1 MTRVLIA
8 HAPREEACAEE
19 LAGPLRDAGFEVAH
33 RGTVLVGDSIS
44 GETSRILAES
54 GPVVLCGTIRAL
66 GTKWAR
72 TVVNAARGTHEC
84 KVFCV
89 KMEEEADVESVSF
102 DEQVAEY
109 WRDPAK
115 AMDALV
121 TALRRA
127 YPADAEAARLVGEAA
142 AEARYRR
149 LALESCDIVDL
160 ANLPES
166 DRHIAAR
173 KLELRRLY
181 VPLHVRVELA
191 PESEAD
197 DDALRL
203 LEERRAAGRAWS
215 PASPRAPGGE
225 IKRVPLGER
234 LAASRRLVVLGDPG
248 AGKTTLL
255 RWLAT
260 AYLLRLK
267 DDPDWKQLPAVET
280 LPDEDWLP
288 VIVRCRDLD
297 PTCASGALDDVLA
310 HTLRKA
316 ELSDE
321 EAAALRSLLRTR
333 LERGDALL
341 LIDGLDEI
349 TDPALRAKFARQ
361 LEQIHLA
368 FPHAP
373 IVATS
378 RVVGYREMG
387 YRIGRGFEHLTVA
400 DFTRE
405 EKDDFAWRWCELT
418 ELPERREA
426 AVRELIEDIHS
437 SDRVERLTGN
447 PMLLT
452 TLALVK
458 RKVGRLPSRRAD
470 LYWEALQVL
479 LHWRREV
486 DAPID
491 PREAIPQLE
500 YLAYEMCDRGIQQLR
515 EDEILE
521 VLERMR
527 AEFDRMHDVRRRS
540 PGEFLKLLEGRTGI
554 LVETGHVRHLGRP
567 VPVYEFRHLTFQ
579 EYLAG
584 RALVDGVYPGRDS
597 SEPLPRIVGR
607 IAGRVHEVV
616 DELGRRESVPSEN
629 WREAIRLCVAI
640 AKYDEVDDAL
650 LAVLTPANDEDS
662 ELTRRPRAILAALC
676 LADEL
681 EVSDA
686 TAETVLRTMAHAVA
700 SWDGLLASWDHL
712 NEAAAALAI
721 SRLSGAMQSVFLDE
735 YRETD
740 SMRRF
745 IVGSVLGSA
754 LNRRRIQDAATLDSE
769 ANVKRV
775 EEGRDAAIAIL
786 FMAKTAYPTEPG
798 PGLVSAALNA
808 LQAPLEVAYAAVEFL
823 GHLSDWGALSE
834 YVEPSAHV
842 GILDALRRLWHDEAA
857 RLPAL
862 KLIHELRIT
871 EAADDVLG
879 ELSVDDMELRVQAAH
894 TLGGIGGPEAVPPL
908 ILRLKDADARVRA
921 AASHALGQ
929 LGRVEA
935 LEPLIGLLGD
945 PVRSVRRSVSSAL
958 GRFDDPRALEA
969 IAGLLVDPSR
979 SVRAEAV
986 VMLGRRKYIPA
997 AERIIGLLADA
1008 DIVVRSR
1015 AAGALGSLGVPDAVE
1030 PLIGLLGDVRSVR
1043 LVAIN
1048 ALGQLGS
1055 ARAVEPLLDLISRD
1069 PEYAWEVVQALV
1081 KIGAEIPVK
1090 RLAALLSHENQWI
1103 RVAVLS
1109 LALGLRRDEADL
1121 RLFSRD
1127 LDGKW
1132 PFLDLRQPVPAE
1144 HMREAQ
1150 AALSL
1155 AEAELRGR
1163 IHRLADELGFAI
1175 TFQEPGAVPAS
1186 AAE

>member
-44 GETSRILAES
+44 GETSRILGEG

-66 GTKWAR
+66 GTRWAR
-72 TVVNAARGTHEC
+72 TVVNAARGTHDC

-89 KMEEEADVESVSF
+89 KMEEEADVESVAF

-115 AMDALV
+115 AMEALV

-149 LALESCDIVDL
+149 LALESYDIVDL

-181 VPLHVRVELA
+181 VPLHVQVELA
-191 PESEAD
+191 PESALD

-215 PASPRAPGGE
+215 PVSAIAPVE
-225 IKRVPLGER
+225 EMKHVPLGER

-297 PTCASGALDDVLA
+297 PACASGALDDVLA

-316 ELSDE
+316 ELSHG

-368 FPHAP
+368 YPRAP

-400 DFTRE
+400 DFTGE
-405 EKDDFAWRWCELT
+405 EKDDFARRWCALT

-426 AVRELIEDIHS
+426 AVRELVEDIHS

-500 YLAYEMCDRGIQQLR
+500 YLAYEMCDRGVQQLR

-540 PGEFLKLLEGRTGI
+540 PVEFLRLLESRTGI
-554 LVETGHVRHLGRP
+554 LVEAGHVRHLGRP

-584 RALVDGVYPGRDS
+584 LALVDRIHPRREG
-597 SEPLPRIVGR
+597 SESLAQGLSRL
-607 IAGRVHEVV
+607 AGRVHVPDAEPS
-616 DELGRRESVPSEN
+616 DRELSVMEN
-629 WREAIRLCVAI
+629 WREAIRLALAI
-640 AKYDEVDDAL
+640 AKYDEVDGAL
-650 LAVLTPANDEDS
+650 LAVLMPTIDENP
-662 ELTRRPRAILAALC
+662 ELNRRPRAILAALC
-676 LADEL
+676 LADDL
-681 EVSDA
+681 EVSDR
-686 TAETVLRTMAHAVA
+686 TAETVMGTLAQVFESRDDDWWPWGPFNEALIALAVSRWAVA
-700 SWDGLLASWDHL
+700 
-712 NEAAAALAI
+712 
-721 SRLSGAMQSVFLDE
+721 MQRPFIAE
-735 YRETD
+735 YCG
-740 SMRRF
+740 SIAGRRF
-745 IVGSVLGSA
+745 DLGGVLGSA
-754 LNRRRIQDAATLDSE
+754 LAIARRLEDAAELESE
-769 ANVKRV
+769 VDVIDA
-775 EEGRDAAIAIL
+775 GGDAAIAIL
-786 FMAKTAYPTEPG
+786 LMARATASSRDPGARFIGAVLNVLHAPPPLSYP
-798 PGLVSAALNA
+798 
-808 LQAPLEVAYAAVEFL
+808 AVEFL
-823 GHLSDWGALSE
+823 STSVSWQWLSQ
-834 YVEPSAHV
+834 HV
-842 GILDALRRLWHDEAA
+842 ACSRDAEILPALRRVWRDETA
-857 RLPAL
+857 RLSAIKIISGL
-862 KLIHELRIT
+862 AIT
-871 EAADDVLG
+871 EAVDDVLG
-879 ELSVDDMELRVQAAH
+879 ELSADDVSLRVEAAYA
-894 TLGGIGGPEAVPPL
+894 LGVIGGPEAVPPL
-908 ILRLKDADARVRA
+908 ILRLEDYDANVRSVAAR
-921 AASHALGQ
+921 SLGL
-929 LGRVEA
+929 LGSAEA
-935 LEPLIGLLGD
+935 MEPLIGLLAD
-945 PVRSVRRSVSSAL
+945 LDSNVRWSVVIAL
-958 GRFDDPRALEA
+958 GRFGDPRALEA
-969 IAGLLVDPSR
+969 IAGLLGDRSR
-979 SVRAEAV
+979 SVRAAAAIL
-986 VMLGRRKYIPA
+986 LGRRGHTPA
-997 AERIIGLLADA
+997 AESIAGLLADPEME
-1008 DIVVRSR
+1008 VRSR
-1015 AAGALGSLGVPDAVE
+1015 AAEALGMLGDPGAVE
-1030 PLIGLLGDVRSVR
+1030 PLIGLLDDVRSVR
-1043 LVAIN
+1043 LVTVN

-1055 ARAVEPLLDLISRD
+1055 ARAVEPLLDLLSRD
-1069 PEYAWEVVQALV
+1069 PDYAREVAQALV
-1081 KIGAEIPVK
+1081 KIGAEIPAE
-1090 RLAALLSHENQWI
+1090 RLAALLSHGNAWI
-1103 RVAVLS
+1103 RVAALHLV
-1109 LALGLRRDEADL
+1109 LGLRRDEVDL
-1121 RLFSRD
+1121 RLLSRD

-1132 PFLDLRQPVPAE
+1132 PFHDVRRPIPAE

-1155 AEAELRGR
+1155 PEAELRER
-1163 IHRLADELGFAI
+1163 IHRLASELGLTI
-1175 TFQEPGAVPAS
+1175 TSE
-1186 AAE
+1186 